1 MMLAAASLVSGQELI
16 PAENVKQATKQAAQK
31 CKQGCLI
38 LSAEEVA
45 NIERNIALGQRA
57 AYEKGKNSCNGNI

>member
-1 MMLAAASLVSGQELI
+1 MLLAASSLVSGQELV

-45 NIERNIALGQRA
+45 TIERNIALANAQ
-57 AYEKGKNSCNGNI
+57 AYAKGKNSCNGNI